1 MISKNAI
8 LIVEDCKENIDGL
21 RAILDDEYEVSV
33 AINGAGA
40 INLLKN
46 NQPDLILLDIGLP
59 DMDGFDVLERIR
71 KNKGCKNIPVIFITG
86 ETDTYVEEYGLSM
99 GAEDYIR
106 KPYVPSVL
114 LVKTR
119 NCIERKMYRDSLEG
133 LVRQRTK
140 ELTNSRE
147 MIIMGMSLLAERR
160 DNGTGKH
167 IQRIM
172 RYTEILVGAMAKTH
186 PNLMTTKQREETVV
200 YSTLH
205 DIGKVGIPDSI
216 LLKKGKLTDDEF
228 EVIKT
233 HTTIGAEV
241 LFSTARLYEENKE
254 YLKTAIEIA
263 ESHHEKYDGSGYPKG
278 LRGEDIPLSARIVA
292 LPDVY
297 DALTSRRE
305 YKEAYLHDMA
315 RDIIVNGDGRTMPTH
330 FDPIVMEAF
339 LQVEE
344 EFRALNDNSGEM

>member
-1 MISKNAI
+1 MITRNSI

-21 RAILDDEYEVSV
+21 RAILDEEYEVFV
-33 AINGAGA
+33 AINGAGT
-40 INLLKN
+40 INLLKTV
-46 NQPDLILLDIGLP
+46 QPDLILLDIGLP

-71 KNKGCKNIPVIFITG
+71 KIKGCKNIPIIFITG

-114 LVKTR
+114 TVKVR
-119 NCIERKMYRDSLEG
+119 NCIENKMHRDSLER

-147 MIIMGMSLLAERR
+147 MIVMGMSLLAERR

-172 RYTEILVGAMAKTH
+172 KYTEILVNQIAQTH
-186 PNLMTTKQREETVV
+186 PNLMTPTLREETIL

-216 LLKKGKLTDDEF
+216 LLKNGKLTPEEF
-228 EVIKT
+228 DIIKT

-241 LFSTARLYEENKE
+241 LFNTEKLFEQNRE

-263 ESHHEKYDGSGYPKG
+263 EFHHEKYDGTGYPRGLKG
-278 LRGEDIPLSARIVA
+278 EEIPLPARIVA

-315 RDIIVNGDGRTMPTH
+315 MDIIVNGDGRTMPAH

-339 LQVEE
+339 LQMEE
-344 EFRALNDNSGEM
+344 EFKSLSDMKEDE

>member
-1 MISKNAI
+1 MISKNTI

-21 RAILDDEYEVSV
+21 RAILDDEYQVLV

-46 NQPDLILLDIGLP
+46 TKPDLILLDIGLP

-71 KNKGCKNIPVIFITG
+71 KIKGCKSIPIIFITG
-86 ETDTYVEEYGLSM
+86 ETDTYVEEYGLSK

-106 KPYVPSVL
+106 KPYVPSIL
-114 LVKTR
+114 TVKTR
-119 NCIERKMYRDSLEG
+119 NCIERKMYRDSLEK
-133 LVRQRTK
+133 LVGQRTK

-172 RYTEILVGAMAKTH
+172 RYTEILVNQIAKTH
-186 PNLMTTKQREETVV
+186 PNLLSPKQREEIIV

-216 LLKKGKLTDDEF
+216 LLKNGKLDEEEF

-263 ESHHEKYDGSGYPKG
+263 ESHHEKYDGTGYPNHLKG
-278 LRGEDIPLSARIVA
+278 EEIPIAARIVA

-305 YKEAYLHDMA
+305 YKEAYLHEMA

-330 FDPIVMEAF
+330 FDPIVLETF

-344 EFRALNDNSGEM
+344 EFRSLSDHTEDE

>member
-1 MISKNAI
+1 MVTKNSI

-21 RAILDDEYEVSV
+21 RAILEDEYEVFV
-33 AINGAGA
+33 AINGTGA
-40 INLLKN
+40 INLLKTA
-46 NQPDLILLDIGLP
+46 QPDLILLDIGLP

-71 KNKGCKNIPVIFITG
+71 KMKNCKTIPVIFITG
-86 ETDTYVEEYGLSM
+86 ETDIYVEEYGLSL

-114 LVKTR
+114 IVKAR
-119 NCIERKMYRDSLEG
+119 NCIERKMYRDSLEQ

-160 DNGTGKH
+160 DHGTGKH

-172 RYTEILVGAMAKTH
+172 KYTEILVNQIAKTH
-186 PNLMTTKQREETVV
+186 PNLMTPKQREEIII

-205 DIGKVGIPDSI
+205 DIGKVGIADSI
-216 LLKKGKLTDDEF
+216 LLKPGRLTPEEF
-228 EVIKT
+228 RVIQT
-233 HTTIGAEV
+233 HTTIGSEV
-241 LFSTARLYEENKE
+241 LSNTAELYRENKD
-254 YLKTAIEIA
+254 YLKTAIQIA
-263 ESHHEKYDGSGYPKG
+263 QSHHEKYDGSGYPRGLKG
-278 LRGEDIPLSARIVA
+278 EEIPLAARIVA

-315 RDIIVNGDGRTMPTH
+315 KDIIVNGDGRTQPEH
-330 FDPIVMEAF
+330 FDPLVLEAF
-339 LQVEE
+339 LQAEQ
-344 EFRALNDNSGEM
+344 EFRDLSDTNE

>member
-1 MISKNAI
+1 MISKNSI

-21 RAILDDEYEVSV
+21 RAILDEEYEVFV

-40 INLLKN
+40 INLLKTV
-46 NQPDLILLDIGLP
+46 QPDLILLDIGLP

-71 KNKGCKNIPVIFITG
+71 RIKGCKNIPVIFITG

-106 KPYVPSVL
+106 KPYVPNVL
-114 LVKTR
+114 TVKVR
-119 NCIERKMYRDSLEG
+119 NCIEHKMYRDGLEQ
-133 LVRQRTK
+133 LVMQRTK

-147 MIIMGMSLLAERR
+147 VIVMGMSLLAERR
-160 DNGTGKH
+160 DHGTGKH

-172 RYTEILVGAMAKTH
+172 KYTEILVDQIAKTH
-186 PNLMTTKQREETVV
+186 PNLMTPKLREETIL

-216 LLKKGKLTDDEF
+216 LLKNGKLTGEEF
-228 EVIKT
+228 DVIKT

-241 LFSTARLYEENKE
+241 LFNTEKLFEQNRE

-263 ESHHEKYDGSGYPKG
+263 ESHHEKYDGTGYPKG
-278 LRGEDIPLSARIVA
+278 LKGEEIPLPARIVA

-315 RDIIVNGDGRTMPTH
+315 KDIIVNGDGRTMPAH
-330 FDPIVMEAF
+330 FDPIVLEAF
-339 LQVEE
+339 LQMEE
-344 EFRALNDNSGEM
+344 EFRSLSDNKEEE

>member
-1 MISKNAI
+1 MISKNSI

-21 RAILDDEYEVSV
+21 RAILDEEYEVYV

-40 INLLKN
+40 INLLKTV
-46 NQPDLILLDIGLP
+46 QPDLILLDIGLP

-71 KNKGCKNIPVIFITG
+71 KLKGCKQIPVIFITG
-86 ETDTYVEEYGLSM
+86 ETETYVEEYGLSM

-114 LVKTR
+114 TVKTR
-119 NCIERKMYRDSLEG
+119 NCIERKLYRDNLEK
-133 LVRQRTK
+133 LVQLRTK

-160 DNGTGKH
+160 DHGTGKH

-172 RYTEILVGAMAKTH
+172 KYTELLVNQIFRTY
-186 PNLMTTKQREETVV
+186 PNMMTPKQCEEIIV

-216 LLKKGKLTDDEF
+216 LLKNGRLTPEEF
-228 EVIKT
+228 DVIKT

-241 LFSTARLYEENKE
+241 LFSTARLYKESRE
-254 YLKTAIEIA
+254 YLRTAMDIA
-263 ESHHEKYDGSGYPKG
+263 ESHHEKYDGTGYPKG
-278 LRGEDIPLSARIVA
+278 LKGDEIPLAARIVA

-305 YKEAYLHDMA
+305 YKEAYLHDRA
-315 RDIIVNGDGRTMPTH
+315 RDIIVNGDGRTMPGH
-330 FDPIVMEAF
+330 FDPVVLEAF

-344 EFRALNDNSGEM
+344 EFKELSDNKEEE